1 MKAVTRSLV
10 VGCLLAMVF
19 ALATPLLAQRRAPGG
34 QRTVNG
40 HVYGPNDVPLQK
52 AIVYIKNTKS
62 LAVKTYITDT
72 DGTYRF
78 TGLAQN
84 VDYEVYADYNG
95 KHSSTRT
102 VSSFDDRPEVYLNL
116 HVDTK

>member
-1 MKAVTRSLV
+1 MTKSL
-10 VGCLLAMVF
+10 
-19 ALATPLLAQRRAPGG
+19 ALATALAVICALAAPLCAQRRAPGG
-34 QRTVNG
+34 QRTVTG
-40 HVYGPNDVPLQK
+40 HVYGPNDVPLEK
-52 AIVYIKNTKS
+52 AIVYAKNTKS
-62 LAVKTYITDT
+62 LAVKTYITEK
-72 DGTYRF
+72 DGSYRF

-84 VDYEVYADYNG
+84 VDYELYADYSG